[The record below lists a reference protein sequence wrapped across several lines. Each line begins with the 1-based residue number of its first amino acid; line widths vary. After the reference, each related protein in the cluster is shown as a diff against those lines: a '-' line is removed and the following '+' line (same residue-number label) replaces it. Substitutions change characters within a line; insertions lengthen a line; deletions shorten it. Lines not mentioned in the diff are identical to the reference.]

1 MREVLLS
8 NYLVSFIPL
17 PTDSSEDL
25 FKYSL
30 VICYNKGGG
39 HVENIG
45 IIGLGKLG
53 LPLAAVIAEAGYTV
67 SGVDYDQSLINKLQ
81 NHAFG
86 YDEPNLNDILT
97 KHAHKIEFG
106 TDYKLL
112 INADIVYIILPTP
125 SDTFGN
131 FDDSLIVTAVK
142 NLLKIWKY
150 RESGKTIVVV
160 STLMPQTCEKKLQP
174 LLDLETNSLKIK
186 LLYSPEFI
194 ALGSVITNLKNPD
207 MVLIGANSPIDA
219 NLHLKIQKSIIG
231 EHHFKI
237 LTLTEAE
244 IVKLLVNCYVTMKI
258 SFANFVGEIGDTL
271 GPAVDSISIANALGM
286 DSRIGPKYIRP
297 GLGFGGPCFPRD
309 NKALIA
315 WSNKLGL
322 SADLAQGTVSIND
335 RQPIHM
341 AERIYR
347 HFKQYRN
354 IGILGYAY
362 KINSSVTEESQR
374 ILLANILAQKGLNIS
389 VYDPLVHSPTEFSSG
404 IIVCS
409 TISELS
415 NCDLIVTSKDY
426 AQYFDTAF
434 TGKYFFI

>member
-1 MREVLLS
+1 ME
-8 NYLVSFIPL
+8 
-17 PTDSSEDL
+17 
-25 FKYSL
+25 K
-30 VICYNKGGG
+30 
-39 HVENIG
+39 IG

-67 SGVDYDQSLINKLQ
+67 SGVDYNQSLINKLQ

-112 INADIVYIILPTP
+112 FDTDIVYIILPTP

-131 FDDSLIVTAVK
+131 FDDSLIVSAVK
-142 NLLKIWKY
+142 NLLKIWKD
-150 RESGKTIVVV
+150 RESAKTIVVV

-174 LLDLETNSLKIK
+174 LLDLDTNSLKIK

-219 NLHLKIQKSIIG
+219 YLHLKIQKSIIG

-258 SFANFVGEIGDTL
+258 SFANFIGEIGDTL

-286 DSRIGPKYIRP
+286 DSRIGPKYIQP

-315 WSNKLGL
+315 WSNNLGV

-354 IGILGYAY
+354 IGILGYTY

-389 VYDPLVHSPTEFSSG
+389 VYDPLVHSPTEFSNG
-404 IIVCS
+404 IKVCS

-426 AQYFDTAF
+426 AQYFDNTF